1 MKKAKKHIHAHKAKK
16 DCGEKPP
23 QTIKATSKKK
33 TGTSKKLAYWAG
45 TLATGSVLTS
55 YTLAFLELDPV
66 SDMTTSIFTGCI
78 GYLITYAAKS
88 LGEKISRNRHH
99 LDEDGNPLEYTINQ
113 TDNNEEAQG

>member
-16 DCGEKPP
+16 GCGEKPP

-33 TGTSKKLAYWAG
+33 TGTSKKLAYWSA
-45 TLATGSVLTS
+45 TMATTSAIASYVLA
-55 YTLAFLELDPV
+55 AFGMDPV
-66 SDMTTSIFTGCI
+66 SELTSTIFTGCI
-78 GYLITYAAKS
+78 GYLVTYAAKS